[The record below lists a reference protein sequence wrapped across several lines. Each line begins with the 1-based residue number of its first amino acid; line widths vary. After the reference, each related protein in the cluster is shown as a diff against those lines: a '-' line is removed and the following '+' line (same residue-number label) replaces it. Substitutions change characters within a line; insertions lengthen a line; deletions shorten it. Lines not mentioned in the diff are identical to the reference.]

1 MTRRA
6 LVARLDSVGDVLLAG
21 PAVRAVASSPDV
33 DEVWFLCSSIGAS
46 AARLLPGVDHVLVWD
61 CPWITAS
68 APPLTAEH
76 LAELDALVA
85 RCLPEVA
92 VILTSFH
99 QSPLPLAL
107 QLRLAGVPR
116 IVGASVDY
124 AGPLLD
130 VRLVPGEDFS
140 EDQPEPL
147 RALAI
152 AAAAG
157 FAPAPGDEG
166 GLRIASSAALPDA
179 VSRLLDDPAAGGAA
193 RQFVVVH
200 PGASVSSR
208 RWPAERHRQT
218 VLRLTELG
226 AKVVVTGGPA
236 ERELTREVAG
246 AEAVDLGGD
255 TPLDSLAAVLARA
268 SVVVTGN
275 TGPAHLAAAVRTP
288 VVSLFS
294 PVVPASRWAPYGVPH
309 VLLGDQDAACRGT
322 RATECPVAGHPC
334 LNSVTAE
341 QVVEA
346 CLELAPQLAQGAPL
360 AGVAS

>member
-6 LVARLDSVGDVLLAG
+6 LVARLDSVGDVLLSG
-21 PAVRAVASSPDV
+21 PAVRALADSPDI
-33 DEVWFLCSSIGAS
+33 DEVWFLCSSIGAE
-46 AARLLPGVDHVLVWD
+46 AARLLPGVDRVLVWD

-68 APPLTAEH
+68 APPLSADLLH
-76 LAELDALVA
+76 DLDRLVA
-85 RCLPEVA
+85 ECRPDVA

-107 QLRLAGVPR
+107 ELRMAGVDR

-140 EDQPEPL
+140 EDQPEQL

-152 AAAAG
+152 AQAAG
-157 FAPAPGDEG
+157 FAPAPGDDG
-166 GLRIASSAALPDA
+166 GLRIHASAPLPDA
-179 VSRLLDDPAAGGAA
+179 VADVISPAGY
-193 RQFVVVH
+193 VVVH
-200 PGASVSSR
+200 PGASASSR
-208 RWPAERHRQT
+208 RWPAESHRQA
-218 VLRLTELG
+218 VRLLHEAG
-226 AKVVVTGGPA
+226 IEVVVTGGPSEA
-236 ERELTREVAG
+236 GLTATVAG
-246 AEAVDLGGD
+246 TDGVDLGGD
-255 TPLDSLAAVLARA
+255 TPLPTLAAVLARA

-309 VLLGDQDAACRGT
+309 ILLGDQKAACRGT

-334 LNSVTAE
+334 LTSITPL

-346 CLELAPQLAQGAPL
+346 CFELAPGLAQRTRL
-360 AGVAS
+360 AEVLS